1 VDVVE
6 RLGELLREAGF
17 AGERHFALAGM
28 PGGVPPADVLAAI
41 DRPEDARLAT
51 LLALFQNDATVA
63 CEAAERAIRPL
74 KVEELAQAGLLESY
88 AAGVRARTRLS
99 VIDGLIVAGDPVRD
113 DYRTESFVV
122 NLSAASVSIAGLT
135 VRREVGAALDL
146 GTGSGV
152 QALLAA
158 RHADRV
164 VGVDV
169 NPHALSLAGTTQ
181 RLNRL
186 HNITWLQG
194 DWLEPVRGQRFDL
207 VVANPPVVISPDNTL
222 LYRDSAIGGQE
233 LSRRLVGECAEHL
246 AEGGF
251 ATVFCNWTHAQGA
264 WEDAPREWVDGL
276 GCDALLLNIRSREPL
291 VYALDGLVFAPTTD
305 RAALAE
311 TVGRWTEHFRSAGVE
326 QIASGVIVLRRSS
339 GPNWTRAFQL
349 DRGDRRAGGE
359 QLQRMFAG
367 GDFLS
372 SLSGVGQLRELLSAT
387 WRLVEGHSLD
397 QTLIRE
403 NGAYTSGYAVMSQG
417 PGIGL
422 TARVDPRVVPVLIG
436 CGGQRPLGEV
446 LGETPVP
453 EGLDHAGFHS
463 LCLSTV
469 KDLIARGYVLRDTT
483 SENAPAP
490 QYVTAGDAWQ

>member
-17 AGERHFALAGM
+17 AGERHSALAGM
-28 PGGVPPADVLAAI
+28 PGGAPPADVLAAL

-51 LLALFQNDATVA
+51 LLTLFHNDGTVA
-63 CEAAERAIRPL
+63 RTIAERAFQPL
-74 KVEELAQAGLLESY
+74 TIEDLAEAGLLETD

-99 VIDGLIVAGDPVRD
+99 VIDSLIVAGDPARD
-113 DYRTESFVV
+113 DYRTQSFVV
-122 NLSAASVSIAGLT
+122 SLSAASISFAGLT
-135 VRREVGAALDL
+135 VRREVEAALDL

-169 NPHALSLAGTTQ
+169 NPHALSLAGISQ
-181 RLNRL
+181 RLNSL
-186 HNITWLQG
+186 DNISWLRG
-194 DWLEPVRGQRFDL
+194 DWLEPVRGRRFDL

-222 LYRDSAIGGQE
+222 LYRDSAIGGQQ

-291 VYALDGLVFAPTTD
+291 VYALDGLVYAPTTD

-311 TVGRWTEHFRSAGVE
+311 TVERWTEHFTRAGAE
-326 QIASGVIVLRRSS
+326 QIASGVVVLRRSS
-339 GPNWTRAFQL
+339 GPNWTQAFKL
-349 DRGDRRAGGE
+349 DPGDRRAGGD
-359 QLQRMFAG
+359 QLQRMFTG
-367 GDFLS
+367 GDL
-372 SLSGVGQLRELLSAT
+372 LTAHSGVGQLRELLSAA
-387 WRLVEGHSLD
+387 WRLVEGHRLD
-397 QTLIRE
+397 QSLVHE
-403 NGAYTSGYAVMSQG
+403 NGAYASGDAVMWQD

-422 TARVDPRVVPVLIG
+422 NARVDPQVVPLLVG
-436 CGGQRPLGEV
+436 CDGQRTLADV
-446 LGETPVP
+446 LATTPIP
-453 EGLDHAGFHS
+453 AGLDQSGFHS
-463 LCLSTV
+463 LCLGTV
-469 KDLIARGYVLRDTT
+469 KDLIARGFLVRDSQPEEAHTT
-483 SENAPAP
+483 D
-490 QYVTAGDAWQ
+490 YKTAGDASN